1 MPGWVGMMPLIGLC
15 PQTSEEGR
23 PEANLRRI
31 ADCAREGKAQ
41 GLDLVLLGEAFLQ
54 GFDCLSLQME
64 AGLKV
69 ALWADDA
76 MIQGIHETARQP
88 GSPAAWR
95 GHRLWLLQKGIGG
108 RAACAV
114 RRLPGCRRGRLF
126 AVP

>member
-1 MPGWVGMMPLIGLC
+1 MPLIGLC

-88 GSPAAWR
+88 GSLARASV
-95 GHRLWLLQKGIGG
+95 WLLQKGIGG